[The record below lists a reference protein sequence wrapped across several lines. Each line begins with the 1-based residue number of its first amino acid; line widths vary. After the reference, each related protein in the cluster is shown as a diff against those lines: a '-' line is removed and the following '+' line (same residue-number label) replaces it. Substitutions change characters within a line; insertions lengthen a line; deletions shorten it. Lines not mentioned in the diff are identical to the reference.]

1 MLAYTENLRISLS
14 RKIYAKVE
22 IAVLNKKIWFVIR
35 FVRPDFSEIIICAI
49 LNYIQ
54 SSILTFMI
62 KIAFIVHG
70 KARKKQY
77 LIDEIKRIFDE
88 TSFRLQISETEFEQ
102 HATSL
107 AENAANESFTHIIAC
122 GGDGTLNEV
131 LNGVLKSNQPNLKLG
146 LIPKGSGNDF
156 IKTTRSPDTLAAL
169 RDSVLGNN
177 VRKIDVGFAEFISK
191 DHQQTSR
198 YFINIADVGIGGV
211 IAQQL
216 TESDKLFG
224 AVITY
229 QYFIIKNFLT
239 YRPQQLKVTGDDFE
253 YSGNVMNFCAANAKY
268 FGSGL
273 GVAPDANI
281 SDGLLNAMAIGE
293 VSLVDYLKNF
303 PDLKKCKSL
312 VHPAIKYFTS
322 KSLVF
327 ESTTSK
333 MPIDM
338 DGEFVGYL
346 PMKTTIKPQAIDFIF

>member
-1 MLAYTENLRISLS
+1 
-14 RKIYAKVE
+14 
-22 IAVLNKKIWFVIR
+22 
-35 FVRPDFSEIIICAI
+35 
-49 LNYIQ
+49 
-54 SSILTFMI
+54 MI

-70 KARKKQY
+70 KARKKQF

-88 TSFRLQISETEFEQ
+88 TSFHIQIFETQFEQ
-102 HATSL
+102 HAVLL
-107 AENAANESFTHIIAC
+107 AESAVNEGFTHIVAC

-156 IKTTRSPDTLAAL
+156 IKTTRSPDTLTAL
-169 RDSVLGNN
+169 RASVLGNN
-177 VRKIDVGFAEFISK
+177 VNKIDVGFAEFISK
-191 DHQQTSR
+191 DGQETSR

-216 TESDKLFG
+216 AESVKMFG
-224 AVITY
+224 PIITY

-239 YRPQQLKVTGDDFE
+239 YKPQQLKVTGDNFE

-273 GVAPDANI
+273 GIAPDANI
-281 SDGLLNAMAIGE
+281 SDGLLNAVAIGE

-303 PDLKKCKSL
+303 PDLKKCKPLAHS
-312 VHPAIKYFTS
+312 AIKYYTS
-322 KSLVF
+322 KSLFF
-327 ESTTSK
+327 ESNTHQI
-333 MPIDM
+333 PIDM

-346 PMKTTIKPQAIDFIF
+346 PMKITIKPQAIDFIF